1 MSFEDLVYF
10 LLSIKELNAEYF
22 RDAQRSFAKKNN
34 LDTLPSKSQI
44 LQVYFNLVKE

>member
-1 MSFEDLVYF
+1 MSFQDLVYY
-10 LLSIKELNAEYF
+10 LLNIKDLNAEHF

-44 LQVYFNLVKE
+44 LQVYFDLVKE